1 MLVLALLFP
10 VGLMIFDPTLMFER
24 GWEQYVGTGIYFW
37 AVVTLGRELVR
48 IWRNEQAFEDA
59 PLLLKRVNAAMAR
72 GSSRDGSSLTSVIA
86 DDDSRILPLRVRQ
99 LTSFLKESRSP
110 SVTQLMEVNREGSGL
125 DQEQMAGRFTLTR
138 YILYLLPVIGFI
150 GTVEGIS
157 KALMNISKV
166 LPMVKNLD
174 GFLTNLTSV
183 TAALQIAFDSTLL
196 ALFLS
201 AALMLVQTL
210 VFRRS
215 EDLLARVDR
224 WVVEHVL
231 PHVGTDNPLA
241 EQLIEAIGPQLDEMG
256 NKLARVLE
264 PAVRLS
270 HEQTD
275 KLGESL
281 REPIGQFAREM
292 ERLPEALDLLQ
303 AGCRHDRAH
312 RSRPGGDRLGERV
325 AAARG
330 GRARSNRDAARSDA
344 LVARRARGN
353 QARAGAGRG
362 VDRHAGRFVV
372 GGLRAVEPRHAG
384 TVGAELDQPQGCP
397 GNVEREHGTGQFA
410 LSKHRQEALRR
421 TDTNPASH
429 RPESDPGGLTDL
441 ECLKREWEV
450 CMRRSRRGGGSSSEF
465 GSSGEDSFV
474 AVVVTKLTG
483 ALLFILLLTM
493 VIMALLPKAVDLEN

>member
-1 MLVLALLFP
+1 MAKSAQGMHWTGYAGTATMLVLALLFP

-59 PLLLKRVNAAMAR
+59 PLLLKRVNAALAR
-72 GSSRDGSSLTSVIA
+72 VGPGDSFSAPSVIA

-99 LTSFLKESRSP
+99 LTSFLRESRSP

-215 EDLLARVDR
+215 EDILARVDR

-241 EQLIEAIGPQLDEMG
+241 EQLTEVIGKQLDELG
-256 NKLARVLE
+256 TKLARVLE
-264 PAVRLS
+264 PAVQAL

-281 REPIGQFAREM
+281 RVPIGQFTREM
-292 ERLPEALDLLQ
+292 ERLPDAFYSFKQGADTIGRIGADLEAIGSASESLRRGVATLGRIETLLGQ
-303 AGCRHDRAH
+303 MPSSHAE
-312 RSRPGGDRLGERV
+312 LEEIK
-325 AAARG
+325 RG
-330 GRARSNRDAARSDA
+330 
-344 LVARRARGN
+344 LE
-353 QARAGAGRG
+353 RAGASIDTLAGSWSAAYERSSRATQEQLARSLTSLKDALEMLNVSMEQGNSLYRTIVKKLFDERHEPG
-362 VDRHAGRFVV
+362 V
-372 GGLRAVEPRHAG
+372 
-384 TVGAELDQPQGCP
+384 
-397 GNVEREHGTGQFA
+397 
-410 LSKHRQEALRR
+410 
-421 TDTNPASH
+421 H
-429 RPESDPGGLTDL
+429 RPESI
-441 ECLKREWEV
+441 K
-450 CMRRSRRGGGSSSEF
+450 
-465 GSSGEDSFV
+465 V
-474 AVVVTKLTG
+474 A
-483 ALLFILLLTM
+483 
-493 VIMALLPKAVDLEN
+493 